1 MNTTTRQSM
10 GMEEV
15 YRRGDSILLLAL
27 LVCALGFFL
36 ARGFLAGRLMLA
48 QRSAQAAREIKDL
61 INARVERVQDGN
73 EQAQRLMEA
82 VSVLHQSRH
91 PLQLSRS

>member
-1 MNTTTRQSM
+1 M

-27 LVCALGFFL
+27 LECALGFFL
-36 ARGFLAGRLMLA
+36 VRGFLAGRLMLA